1 MRNLRGII
9 VVHGGGPTAVL
20 NSSLAGVITAAREFC
35 SGPVYGARF
44 GLRGL
49 ISRDWL
55 DLSGTT
61 PSLVDSIR
69 VAPGSVLG
77 SSRQKIEAADSE
89 RILDLLSNAGIEAV
103 FHTGGNGSMGTALA
117 LHTAAATLLPD
128 LRVIGIPKTI
138 DNDLAETDH
147 TPGYGSA
154 GRFFAF
160 AVRDIGAD
168 NRALPPPVS
177 FVEVL
182 GRNAGWIVGATAL
195 ARSRV
200 EDPPHLIYLPEC
212 PPTIEKI
219 CADVEEACRRLGFV
233 VVAVCEGLRDPQ
245 GEPFGAYV
253 DRPGSKKHELAAN
266 LGHTLARAVAERTG
280 LRARAEKP
288 GLLGR
293 SSALAVSATD
303 ADESFRC
310 GVAAVEAASQGQSG
324 VMVTLQRV
332 SENPYRVETGL
343 VALDHVAGYER
354 CVPREWIAPTG
365 NDVLPEFLRYAAP
378 LIGPIPPHVHLS

>member
-1 MRNLRGII
+1 M
-9 VVHGGGPTAVL
+9 VVHGGGPTTVL
-20 NSSLAGVITAAREFC
+20 NSSLAGVITAARELC
-35 SGPVYGARF
+35 SGPIYGARF
-44 GLRGL
+44 GIRGL
-49 ISRDWL
+49 IARDWL
-55 DLSGTT
+55 DLSGAA
-61 PSLVDSIR
+61 PSVVDSIR
-69 VAPGSVLG
+69 AAPGSVLG
-77 SSRQKIEAADSE
+77 SSRQKLEAADAE
-89 RILDLLSNAGIEAV
+89 RILNLVRDAGIEAV

-117 LHTAAATLLPD
+117 LHTAAANLLPD

-154 GRFFAF
+154 ARFFAL

-168 NRALPPPVS
+168 NCALPPPVS

-195 ARSRV
+195 ARSRA

-219 CADVEEACRRLGFV
+219 CADVQEVYQRLGFV
-233 VVAVCEGLRDPQ
+233 VVAVCEGLRDAQ

-266 LGHTLARAVAERTG
+266 LGHTLARAVAETTG

-293 SSALAVSATD
+293 SFALAVSPTD
-303 ADESFRC
+303 AEESFRC
-310 GVAAVEAASQGQSG
+310 GVAAVEAASHGQSG
-324 VMVTLQRV
+324 VMITLRRV
-332 SENPYRVETGL
+332 SENPYHVETGL
-343 VALDHVAGYER
+343 VALDQVAGLER
-354 CVPREWIAPTG
+354 CVPQEWIAPTG

-378 LIGPIPPHVHLS
+378 LIGPIPPHVRLT